1 MNVRDLSRQGASSA
15 PQLTALEG
23 GRGESSLVSVGHAR
37 NLRTTPTGA
46 PREAGER
53 EARRRFRVARES
65 LGLTQLAA
73 AYALGVGATSVEDW
87 ERGAARLPAW
97 ALVALEARAER
108 RAA

>member
-1 MNVRDLSRQGASSA
+1 MSRLSRQRTGTA

-23 GRGESSLVSVGHAR
+23 GGVGRSSGAALHAPTLRLVGE
-37 NLRTTPTGA
+37 PT

-53 EARRRFRVARES
+53 EARRRFRAAR
-65 LGLTQLAA
+65 LAAGLTQLEAA
-73 AYALGVGATSVEDW
+73 HRLGVGSTSLEDW

-97 ALVALEARAER
+97 ALVELEAAAHR